1 MPIQVYLDCS
11 DFSYLASDGGASCN
25 ALRRALSSFV
35 ENKKIQIRYSGITLL
50 ESAHNHQDHRKY
62 AIARARIMEELCRG
76 KTLPLFTDLHRIERD
91 SINAKINTK
100 RSVYRENDQW
110 LFDPIELA
118 GNLFEQFAGGIHE
131 ALGVT
136 TRQDRRRIRKD
147 LVKNGILRKKYQK
160 ILQSSMSAF
169 SPEILRKYPVLK
181 SYPIESEIQG
191 LLIGRISDERF
202 SMNLSSGLLSPVPFT
217 EYLYDMYRGTAGSQE
232 DIVRSFGASF
242 VDVVKMFRD
251 EVSKLIE
258 IGETLGKTD
267 KQIKQKIRSL
277 SEGWLG
283 RRNRVLVDI
292 YVSEISGEP
301 DASEDEIRSMVQ
313 GITPGALPGFDLMLH
328 LSWQSAC
335 QKALD
340 KRAGLPSSDGG
351 DILHANYLP
360 YVDVFRADK
369 RMRPILQSLCVEHRI
384 NTKIAESIEDV
395 VSIVGSWESYHR
407 SKKNRQ
413 KLQ

>member
-1 MPIQVYLDCS
+1 
-11 DFSYLASDGGASCN
+11 
-25 ALRRALSSFV
+25 
-35 ENKKIQIRYSGITLL
+35 
-50 ESAHNHQDHRKY
+50 
-62 AIARARIMEELCRG
+62 
-76 KTLPLFTDLHRIERD
+76 
-91 SINAKINTK
+91 
-100 RSVYRENDQW
+100 
-110 LFDPIELA
+110 
-118 GNLFEQFAGGIHE
+118 
-131 ALGVT
+131 
-136 TRQDRRRIRKD
+136 
-147 LVKNGILRKKYQK
+147 
-160 ILQSSMSAF
+160 
-169 SPEILRKYPVLK
+169 
-181 SYPIESEIQG
+181 
-191 LLIGRISDERF
+191 
-202 SMNLSSGLLSPVPFT
+202 
-217 EYLYDMYRGTAGSQE
+217 MYRGTAGSQE

-407 SKKNRQ
+407 S
-413 KLQ
+413 